1 MDTEN
6 IKRLKAVL
14 DAADDK
20 ERLTTRLK
28 MQEELT
34 ELNRRVAHYQQ
45 MLEERDAD
53 RQALREEIE
62 AYQRVQVG
70 METEREELWR
80 LMERY
85 KAFLGTPL
93 LVVTYLGLIWAG
105 MEILKWAGMATSSP
119 MAFIGLL
126 IGSGIGA
133 IAGMIALEGVI
144 ER

>member
-6 IKRLKAVL
+6 LKRLKAVL

-62 AYQRVQVG
+62 AYQRVQQG
-70 METEREELWR
+70 MNNEREETWR
-80 LMERY
+80 LLDRTKVY
-85 KAFLGTPL
+85 LGGPL
-93 LVVTYLGLIWAG
+93 LVVTYLGLLWAG
-105 MEILKWAGMATSSP
+105 MEVLKWAGMATSSP